1 MTPLERRQRSFLD
14 SRTYAL
20 VRRFSSCV
28 GLGLLWTAASL
39 PVLTLF
45 PATAALFAVVRRWVD
60 GEDTAVWTTFGRGFR
75 DHFLKAS
82 AVQAMWSVLA
92 FGLLADISLART
104 LAPLPQAMLVAVAVV
119 AGTVLAAT
127 TMFVFP
133 LMVSHR
139 IRLVE
144 LLKLSVMLGIGRPL
158 TALRCLALV
167 ALAIAFTAAFPPS
180 LILGSALTAV
190 AWHWSCRPAMA
201 QVVRSSEPLATSGQ
215 PS

>member
-1 MTPLERRQRSFLD
+1 MSSARV
-14 SRTYAL
+14 RTASP
-20 VRRFSSCV
+20 R
-28 GLGLLWTAASL
+28 AASPRIPAVD
-39 PVLTLF
+39 PVR
-45 PATAALFAVVRRWVD
+45 PEIVR
-60 GEDTAVWTTFGRGFR
+60 DTKETR
-75 DHFLKAS
+75 
-82 AVQAMWSVLA
+82 
-92 FGLLADISLART
+92 I
-104 LAPLPQAMLVAVAVV
+104 AVAVV